1 MGRGV
6 AGRTKRYLAVWNS
19 HPAAII
25 RIVDICLLF
34 VAQTRKAK
42 YVLAQHFICRAQEQR
57 EAMLRSVRVR
67 NRVEIYSI
75 SKIKQEVIFMK
86 KKKTTSLRRRDKL
99 TKQLCVNAVM
109 IALFFVL
116 DFLAIRIGNNMKITF
131 SGLPIIVSAIFYGP
145 VAGMAVGFIG
155 ALLGQMATYGIGLTT
170 IFWILPA
177 AVRGLVVGLFAV
189 CLKKKGIM
197 YDVKFTNIFK
207 APKTTKRGL
216 YRWFYDS
223 VVWKAKI
230 YPMLTMTVL
239 VSSLIVTALN
249 TIFLYPAS
257 KIDGYYHEGLITAT
271 LVWRI
276 INSIITAFIYV
287 IIIPKLLSG
296 LNKALKK

>member
-1 MGRGV
+1 
-6 AGRTKRYLAVWNS
+6 
-19 HPAAII
+19 
-25 RIVDICLLF
+25 
-34 VAQTRKAK
+34 
-42 YVLAQHFICRAQEQR
+42 
-57 EAMLRSVRVR
+57 
-67 NRVEIYSI
+67 
-75 SKIKQEVIFMK
+75 MK

-99 TKQLCVNAVM
+99 TKQLCVNAVI